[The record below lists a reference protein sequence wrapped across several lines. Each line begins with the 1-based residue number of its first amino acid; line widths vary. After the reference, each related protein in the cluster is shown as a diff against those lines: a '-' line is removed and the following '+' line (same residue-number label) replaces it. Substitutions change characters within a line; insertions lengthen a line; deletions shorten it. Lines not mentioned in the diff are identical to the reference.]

1 VKIDGFVKSQF
12 LFAKGK
18 EEIMNEKDSRPKEP
32 KAAKQSRRAFLK
44 TGAAA
49 AGAALLGAA
58 VKATPTTAADQA
70 QDKEEVCQALFVQDA
85 KGVELKKDSVI
96 LKEPNDQLIFFC
108 DRPKHEAGF
117 LTWDAFIEVVSSGE
131 NSFADN
137 PPNAALS
144 IFDKKGQIHELVL
157 FLIEKPVKDKA
168 KITFPVEYIIGDP
181 SPIDGRVIM
190 FIDPI
195 GRPLSPTSVAGV
207 HRRHVRR
214 VR

>member
-1 VKIDGFVKSQF
+1 MS
-12 LFAKGK
+12 
-18 EEIMNEKDSRPKEP
+18 EKHCHS
-32 KAAKQSRRAFLK
+32 KQTLPSETSRRTFLK
-44 TGAAA
+44 TGVAA

-58 VKATPTTAADQA
+58 VKATPSIAGGQA
-70 QDKEEVCQALFVQDA
+70 QDKEEVCEALFVQDA

-96 LKEPNDQLIFFC
+96 LKEPNDQIIFFC

-131 NSFADN
+131 NSFAEN

-144 IFDKKGQIHELVL
+144 VFDKEGRIHELVL
-157 FLIEKPVKDKA
+157 FLIDKPIKEAA

-181 SPIDGRVIM
+181 SPIDGRVVM

-207 HRRHVRR
+207 HRRHRRRHVRR
-214 VR
+214 AR

>member
-1 VKIDGFVKSQF
+1 VFSNAYKNE
-12 LFAKGK
+12 
-18 EEIMNEKDSRPKEP
+18 EEIMSEKNRHS
-32 KAAKQSRRAFLK
+32 KQTLPSETSRRTFLK

-58 VKATPTTAADQA
+58 LKATPTTAADQA

-96 LKEPNDQLIFFC
+96 LKEPNDRLIFFC

-117 LTWDAFIEVVSSGE
+117 LTWDAFIDAVSTGE

-144 IFDKKGQIHELVL
+144 ILDKKGQIHELVL
-157 FLIEKPVKDKA
+157 FLIDKPVRDA
-168 KITFPVEYIIGDP
+168 TKITFPVEYIIGDP

-207 HRRHVRR
+207 HRRHRRRHVRH

>member
-1 VKIDGFVKSQF
+1 MS
-12 LFAKGK
+12 
-18 EEIMNEKDSRPKEP
+18 EKYSHS
-32 KAAKQSRRAFLK
+32 KQTLQSETSRRIFLK

-85 KGVELKKDSVI
+85 KGIELKKDSVI
-96 LKEPNDQLIFFC
+96 LKEPNDRLIFFC

-117 LTWDAFIEVVSSGE
+117 LTWDAFIDVVSTGE
-131 NSFADN
+131 NSFAEN

-144 IFDKKGQIHELVL
+144 VIDKEGRVHELVL
-157 FLIEKPVKDKA
+157 FLIDKPVRDAA
-168 KITFPVEYIIGDP
+168 KITFPVEYIIGTP

-207 HRRHVRR
+207 HRRHRRRHVRR
-214 VR
+214 AVR

>member
-1 VKIDGFVKSQF
+1 
-12 LFAKGK
+12 
-18 EEIMNEKDSRPKEP
+18 MNEKDSRPKEP

-70 QDKEEVCQALFVQDA
+70 QDKEEVGQALFVQDA

-117 LTWDAFIEVVSSGE
+117 LTWDALMEESLCLLTLSEDRCPQHLLPVYIGGIAGGMSDVYDESKLTT
-131 NSFADN
+131 NS
-137 PPNAALS
+137 
-144 IFDKKGQIHELVL
+144 V
-157 FLIEKPVKDKA
+157 
-168 KITFPVEYIIGDP
+168 
-181 SPIDGRVIM
+181 
-190 FIDPI
+190 
-195 GRPLSPTSVAGV
+195 
-207 HRRHVRR
+207 
-214 VR
+214 

>member
-1 VKIDGFVKSQF
+1 
-12 LFAKGK
+12 
-18 EEIMNEKDSRPKEP
+18 MNEKDSRPKEP

-117 LTWDAFIEVVSSGE
+117 LTWDALMEESLCLLTLSEDRCPQHLLPVYIGGIAGGMSDVYDESKLTT
-131 NSFADN
+131 NS
-137 PPNAALS
+137 
-144 IFDKKGQIHELVL
+144 V
-157 FLIEKPVKDKA
+157 
-168 KITFPVEYIIGDP
+168 
-181 SPIDGRVIM
+181 
-190 FIDPI
+190 
-195 GRPLSPTSVAGV
+195 
-207 HRRHVRR
+207 
-214 VR
+214 

>member
-1 VKIDGFVKSQF
+1 
-12 LFAKGK
+12 
-18 EEIMNEKDSRPKEP
+18 MNEKDSQPNER

-58 VKATPTTAADQA
+58 VKATPSSATDQA
-70 QDKEEVCQALFVQDA
+70 KDKEEVCQALFVQDA

-144 IFDKKGQIHELVL
+144 VFDKEGRIHELVL
-157 FLIEKPVKDKA
+157 FLIDKPVKEAA
-168 KITFPVEYIIGDP
+168 KITFPVEYIIGSP

-207 HRRHVRR
+207 HRRHRRRHVRR